1 MQIIDINKYIGERK
15 IKGQQKYF
23 FIILA
28 FALLCTH
35 GLSYV
40 NWNYTYGG
48 WALNI
53 IAIVLSLFFL
63 LNFSKMKSTE
73 CHYRADALLL
83 LLIPFFSI
91 FNTHS
96 LYGQDYMDSIKGMTG
111 CFIWVFYF
119 VLHKYK
125 VQESTILRAL
135 LVISL
140 FIVAVQVVQQFTY
153 PNAVFGVLS
162 DDAMVEKGAKEA
174 AEQRNGLWRFRMG
187 ENAYYT
193 CIILFAC
200 AVWVR
205 RKFNMKLIILMC
217 LMLVSVYLT
226 LTRQVMAACLLALFF
241 SFFLG
246 KKNKGYM
253 QAIIIGV
260 VIAAIL
266 YSYSDVLFGSFAEQT
281 SDDMS
286 DSYVRALAGTY
297 FWNESI
303 SDPYLFLF
311 GHGLPGQTGTFKQLM
326 QQLNQMKGF
335 YTVDVGFIGMT
346 YTFGAIYVFVCF
358 RLLWRLF
365 FSYKK
370 YVPTYIRLF
379 VIFTSVMSIM
389 IFPMTSI
396 NYYFVWTMMMYI
408 SDLHINRGIEN
419 EKAAKVKQNAVVNNG

>member
-1 MQIIDINKYIGERK
+1 M
-15 IKGQQKYF
+15 
-23 FIILA
+23 
-28 FALLCTH
+28 LCL
-35 GLSYV
+35 GL
-40 NWNYTYGG
+40 
-48 WALNI
+48 
-53 IAIVLSLFFL
+53 LFF
-63 LNFSKMKSTE
+63 
-73 CHYRADALLL
+73 
-83 LLIPFFSI
+83 
-91 FNTHS
+91 
-96 LYGQDYMDSIKGMTG
+96 
-111 CFIWVFYF
+111 
-119 VLHKYK
+119 LHKYK
-125 VQESTILRAL
+125 VQESTILKAILAIAL
-135 LVISL
+135 FV
-140 FIVAVQVVQQFTY
+140 VAVQVIQQFTY
-153 PNAVFGVLS
+153 PNTLFGVMNE
-162 DDAMVEKGAKEA
+162 DTMIEEGVKEA
-174 AEQRNGLWRFRMG
+174 AEQRNGLWRFRIG
-187 ENAYYT
+187 GNAYFT
-193 CIILFAC
+193 CIILFTSI
-200 AVWVR
+200 VWM
-205 RKFNMKLIILMC
+205 RKHFSSKLLVLMA

-226 LTRQVMAACLLALFF
+226 LTRQIMAACFLALFF

-286 DSYVRALAGTY
+286 DSYVRVLAGTY

-311 GHGLPGQTGTFKQLM
+311 GHGLPGQTGTFRILM
-326 QQLNQMKGF
+326 QQLNQMMGF

-389 IFPMTSI
+389 IFPMTSP
-396 NYYFVWTMMMYI
+396 YYYLVWTMLMYI
-408 SDLHINRGIEN
+408 TDLHVNRGKDE
-419 EKAAKVKQNAVVNNG
+419 EKAVSAGYKIELSND